1 MPNHTPG
8 LAMLR
13 TALATLLTLASF
25 TGAAEVPFVNWENHP
40 IRALD
45 ISPDGR
51 LLAVA
56 HTADQR
62 VQLFDISSG
71 AAVAAGH
78 VVVGVDPVAVK
89 FRNDAEL
96 WVVNHISDSVSIVDV
111 AARRVRDTLA
121 TDDEPFD
128 VVFAQGRAFVSCSQ
142 VNRVLVFDAADPGT
156 PQRITINGEDPR
168 ALAVS
173 ADGRQVYVAIFE
185 SGNAST
191 LLGGGLMGISVG
203 VPNVV
208 SDQRGPYGGVNPPP
222 NAGSVFDPPRIAG
235 PAPPA
240 VGLIVKKDGGGR
252 WRDDNGSDWTR
263 FVSGVDAAASGRRPG
278 WDLPDRDVAIID
290 SQTLEVRYARGLM
303 NMVMAMAVNPV
314 NGQLT
319 VVGTDALNEVR
330 FEPNVNSHFVRVN
343 LATVDATG
351 STPAAVI
358 RDLNPHLTYAVTT
371 LPTSQRSE
379 SIGDPRAVVWQR
391 DGQRAWVAG
400 LGSNNVVAINASGQR
415 MGSPIKVGEG
425 PVGLAL
431 DETRGRLYVWNHFEA
446 SLSTI
451 DVVAS
456 AVVAERSAFNP
467 LPAAIRNGRALLY
480 DTQLTSGLGQAACGS
495 CHVDARM
502 DRLAWDLGDPSQPSK
517 AFNQNCVTQAI
528 RPCTAFHSM
537 KGPMTTQTL
546 QDIIGHEPH
555 HWRGDREG
563 IEAFNP
569 AFEGLLGNH
578 RQLTANE
585 MQAFED
591 FLASIVFPPNPF
603 RALDNTLPTAL
614 SLEGH
619 HTSGR
624 FAMAGLPLGV
634 GNAQRGLQ
642 LYTSNLLDPPFQC
655 SSCHTLPTGMASNA
669 PLLLP
674 QLGLPVGGTVM
685 AHGPMGENHLGIV
698 STDGSTNISIKTPQ
712 LRNQYEK
719 VGFDVSQLENNAG
732 FGFLHDG
739 SVDSIARFLSANVF
753 GVRSDQD
760 LADLVALMLA
770 FSGSEFPAPV
780 VAPPQVGTPPVS
792 RDSHAAV
799 GHQFTLAAGAAPASF
814 DTLLTLVRS
823 GKIDLIVRAGDAG
836 YAYDRVSEQMLSDD
850 GSGSLQTGLL
860 RGMASATS
868 PQTWTAVPAGLG
880 RRLGIDRDGDGIANR
895 VEIKQGSNPADET
908 STSLLPAT
916 GLWFNPGRTGHGLD
930 VQLIGATLAVT
941 WYTYDDAGEP
951 TWYLAVAPFSNPWRA
966 ELQRYVWNPA
976 GGNAVASTVGE
987 LTMNFSESKRSSF
1000 NWRLGTRSGT
1010 EPMQTL
1016 FDAPVLAAPEKS
1028 GVWFD
1033 ANEPGWGL
1041 SLFTAGDLLSA
1052 GLYFYDAANQPR
1064 WVLGVGNNQA
1074 SVDLSMQSYRGAC
1087 PDCAFV
1093 PPVVAAG
1100 GTVGLTFA
1108 GGRIG
1113 TVRTDAFHA
1122 ASPTAPWRRGPV
1134 AIMPLSDPPRF
1145 PERE

>member
-1 MPNHTPG
+1 
-8 LAMLR
+8 MLR
-13 TALATLLTLASF
+13 IALATVLTLASF

-40 IRALD
+40 VRALD
-45 ISPDGR
+45 ISPNGR

-62 VQLFDISSG
+62 VQLFDITSG
-71 AAVAAGH
+71 APVAAGH

-89 FRNDAEL
+89 FRNDGEL

-111 AARRVRDTLA
+111 AAKRVRATLA

-142 VNRVLVFDAADPGT
+142 VNRVLVFDAANPAT
-156 PQRITINGEDPR
+156 PQRIAINGEDPR
-168 ALAVS
+168 ALAMS
-173 ADGRQVYVAIFE
+173 ADGRNVFAAIFE

-208 SDQRGPYGGVNPPP
+208 SDARGPYGGVNPPP
-222 NAGSVFDPPRIAG
+222 NAGTVFDPPRIAG
-235 PAPPA
+235 PAPPP

-278 WDLPDRDVAIID
+278 WDLPDRDLAIID

-314 NGQLT
+314 NGQLA

-330 FEPNVNSHFVRVN
+330 FEPNVNSQFVRVN
-343 LATVDATG
+343 LAMVDVAG
-351 STPAAVI
+351 STPAAAI
-358 RDLNPHLTYAVTT
+358 RDLNPHLNYTVTT
-371 LPTSQRSE
+371 LPPAQRSE

-400 LGSNNVVAINASGQR
+400 LGSNNVVAINAAGQR
-415 MGSPIKVGEG
+415 VGSAIKVGKG

-431 DETRGRLYVWNHFEA
+431 DETRGRLYVWNHFDA
-446 SLSTI
+446 SLSTV
-451 DVVAS
+451 DLTA
-456 AVVAERSAFNP
+456 ATVVAEQAAFNP
-467 LPAAIRNGRALLY
+467 LPPAIRNGRALLY

-502 DRLAWDLGDPSQPSK
+502 DRLAWDLGDPSQASR
-517 AFNQNCVTQAI
+517 AFNQNCVTQGI
-528 RPCTAFHSM
+528 RACTAFHSM

-569 AFEGLLGNH
+569 AFEGLLGND
-578 RQLTANE
+578 RQLTASE

-603 RALDNTLPTAL
+603 RPLDNTLPTAL
-614 SLEGH
+614 PLEGH

-642 LYTSNLLDPPFQC
+642 LYTTNLLDPPFQC

-674 QLGLPVGGTVM
+674 QLGLPVGGSVM

-770 FSGSEFPAPV
+770 FSGSDFPTPIV
-780 VAPPQVGTPPVS
+780 GLPQAGTPPVS

-814 DTLLTLVRS
+814 DTLLTLARS
-823 GKIDLIVRAGDAG
+823 GKIDLIVRVGEAG
-836 YAYDRVSEQMLSDD
+836 YVYDRASEQMLSDD

-860 RGMASATS
+860 RGMASATN

-880 RRLGIDRDGDGIANR
+880 RRLGIDRDGDGIGNR
-895 VEIKQGSNPADET
+895 VELKQGSNPASEA
-908 STSLLPAT
+908 STTLLPAT
-916 GLWFNPGRTGHGLD
+916 GLWFNPARSGHGLD
-930 VQLIGATLAVT
+930 VQLIGQTLAVT

-951 TWYLAVAPFSNPWRA
+951 TWYLAVAPFANPWRA
-966 ELQRYVWNPA
+966 PLQRFVWNPA
-976 GGNAVASTVGE
+976 TGTAVASTAGE
-987 LTMNFSESKRSSF
+987 LTMNFSEAKRASF
-1000 NWRLGTRSGT
+1000 NWRLNDSTRSRSGT

-1016 FDAPVLAAPEKS
+1016 FDAPLLAAPEKS

-1064 WVLGVGNNQA
+1064 WVLGVGSNQA
-1074 SVDLSMQSYRGAC
+1074 SVDLGMQSYRGPC

-1093 PPVVAAG
+1093 PPVLAPA
-1100 GTVGLTFA
+1100 GTVNLTFV
-1108 GGRIG
+1108 GGRTG
-1113 TVRTDAFHA
+1113 SVRTDAFHA
-1122 ASPTAPWRRGPV
+1122 SSSSTHWRRGPV
-1134 AIMPLSDPPRF
+1134 AITPLSDPPRF

>member
-1 MPNHTPG
+1 MP
-8 LAMLR
+8 R
-13 TALATLLTLASF
+13 IALAFVLTLASF
-25 TGAAEVPFVNWENHP
+25 ASAAEVPFVNWENHP

-51 LLAVA
+51 VLAVA

-71 AAVAAGH
+71 APVAAGH
-78 VVVGVDPVAVK
+78 VVVGIDPVAVK
-89 FRNDAEL
+89 FRNDGEL

-111 AARRVRDTLA
+111 ALRQVRATLA

-142 VNRVLVFDAADPGT
+142 VNRVLVFDAANPAT
-156 PQRITINGEDPR
+156 AQRISINGEDPR

-173 ADGRQVYVAIFE
+173 ADGRSVFAAIFE

-191 LLGGGLMGISVG
+191 LLGGGLMGITVG

-208 SDQRGPYGGVNPPP
+208 SDARGPYGGVNPPP

-278 WDLPDRDVAIID
+278 WDLPDRDLAIID
-290 SQTLEVRYARGLM
+290 AQTLQVRYAHGLM

-314 NGQLT
+314 NGQLA
-319 VVGTDALNEVR
+319 VVGTDALNEIR
-330 FEPNVNSHFVRVN
+330 FEPNVNSQFVRVN
-343 LATVDATG
+343 LAMLDA
-351 STPAAVI
+351 SSSAPVAAI
-358 RDLNPHLTYAVTT
+358 RDLNPHLNYAVTT
-371 LPTSQRSE
+371 LPPSQRGE

-400 LGSNNVVAINASGQR
+400 LGSNNVVAINAAGQR
-415 MGSPIKVGEG
+415 IGPAIKVGEG

-431 DETRGRLYVWNHFEA
+431 DETRGRLYVWNHFDA

-451 DVVAS
+451 DVAAA
-456 AVVAERSAFNP
+456 AVITEQAAFNP

-517 AFNQNCVTQAI
+517 AFNQNCVTQGI

-569 AFEGLLGNH
+569 AFEGLLGND
-578 RQLTANE
+578 RQLTAIE

-603 RALDNTLPTAL
+603 RPLDNTLPSAL
-614 SLEGH
+614 PLEGH

-655 SSCHTLPTGMASNA
+655 SSCHTLPTGMGSNA

-674 QLGLPVGGTVM
+674 QLGLPVGGSVM

-698 STDGSTNISIKTPQ
+698 STDGSTNISIKVPQ
-712 LRNQYEK
+712 LRNQHEK

-770 FSGSEFPAPV
+770 FSGSEFPL
-780 VAPPQVGTPPVS
+780 PPSIGTPPGPANSAPPLS

-799 GHQFTLAAGAAPASF
+799 GHQFTLNGGPAPASF
-814 DTLLTLVRS
+814 DTLLALARS
-823 GKIDLIVRAGDAG
+823 GKIDLIVRTGQAG
-836 YAYDRVSEQMLSDD
+836 YTYDRVSEQMLSDD

-860 RGMASATS
+860 RGMASAAS
-868 PQTWTAVPAGLG
+868 PQTWTAAPMGLG

-895 VEIKQGSNPADET
+895 IEIKQGSNPADET
-908 STSLLPAT
+908 SATLLPAT
-916 GLWFNPGRTGHGLD
+916 GLWFNPARSGHGLD
-930 VQLIGATLAVT
+930 VQLIGQTLAVT

-951 TWYLAVAPFSNPWRA
+951 TWYLAVAPFANPWRA

-976 GGNAVASTVGE
+976 TGSAVASTAGE
-987 LTMNFSESKRSSF
+987 LTMNFSEAKRASF

-1016 FDAPVLAAPEKS
+1016 FDAPTLAAPEQS

-1033 ANEPGWGL
+1033 GNEPGWGL

-1064 WVLGVGNNQA
+1064 WVLGVGSNQA
-1074 SVDLSMQSYRGAC
+1074 NAELAMQSYRGAC
-1087 PDCAFV
+1087 PHCAFAA
-1093 PPVVAAG
+1093 PVLAPA
-1100 GTVGLTFA
+1100 GTVNLTFA
-1108 GGRIG
+1108 GGRVG
-1113 TVRTDAFHA
+1113 TVRTDVFHTTS
-1122 ASPTAPWRRGPV
+1122 SPAHWRRGPV
-1134 AIMPLSDPPRF
+1134 AISPLSDPPRF